1 MLISAP
7 VWTACGICFV
17 TALIGTLPSLG
28 EPESLP
34 IRILR
39 ILTSAVA
46 CFGLAALFAYAYLAT
61 QLA

>member
-17 TALIGTLPSLG
+17 TALIGCLPQLG

-39 ILTSAVA
+39 IMTSAVA
-46 CFGLAALFAYAYLAT
+46 AFGLAALFAYAYLAM